1 MMKRALIMLTIAMTI
16 LTCLLAAQTA
26 TPPKQEQ
33 KVFVVP
39 ANNDWTDTGFVLKSG
54 DRVTAKASGRTYF
67 NERSDSSVG
76 SNGLNGDYKTLWP
89 EDYAACADPL
99 PDENHACLI
108 AKINKEVFKL
118 GSNITFSGKEGKLFL
133 GINDCT
139 LTGKLGN
146 SGLFGANIKIERDAI
161 AAKK

>member
-1 MMKRALIMLTIAMTI
+1 MKRALIMPTIAMTI
-16 LTCLLAAQTA
+16 LTCHLAAQTA
-26 TPPKQEQ
+26 TPPQQEQ

-39 ANNDWTDTGFVLKSG
+39 GNKDWTDTGFVLKRG
-54 DRVTAKASGRTYF
+54 DRVTAKASGRIYF

-76 SNGLNGDYKTLWP
+76 SNGLDGDYKSLRP

-99 PDENHACLI
+99 PNENHACLI
-108 AKINKEVFKL
+108 AKINNEVFKL
-118 GSNITFSGKEGKLFL
+118 GSNITFSGKEGKLYL

-146 SGLFGANIKIERDAI
+146 SGLFGVNIKIERDAI

>member
-1 MMKRALIMLTIAMTI
+1 MMRRASIMLTAAMSI
-16 LTCLLAAQTA
+16 LSCLLAAQTA
-26 TPPKQEQ
+26 TAPKQEQ

-39 ANNDWTDTGFVLKSG
+39 ADKAWTDTGFVLKPA
-54 DRVTAKASGRTYF
+54 DQVTIKSSGRIYF
-67 NERSDSSVG
+67 NERSDSPVG
-76 SNGLNGDYKTLWP
+76 PNGLDGDYKTLRP

-99 PDENHACLI
+99 PKENHGCLI
-108 AKINKEVFKL
+108 AKINNDVFKL
-118 GSNITFSGKEGKLFL
+118 GSNMTFSGKEGKLQL

-161 AAKK
+161 AVKK